1 MFACCEDRRGSKILA
16 CGGLLYFIGKIV
28 FCLWY
33 NEKKKRKVS
42 GMRFEQLNCL
52 VEIAETGSIT
62 AAAQKL
68 FISQQ
73 AVSTSVK
80 QLEQEL
86 GQTLFV
92 RNKSGISF
100 TAKGEETVNF
110 ARKILADKEEFV
122 SRMRMEEVE
131 ETIEMKVC
139 STSSLSMTVL
149 SSI

>member
-1 MFACCEDRRGSKILA
+1 
-16 CGGLLYFIGKIV
+16 
-28 FCLWY
+28 
-33 NEKKKRKVS
+33 
-42 GMRFEQLNCL
+42 MRFEQLNCL

-122 SRMRMEEVE
+122 SRMRIDRKSV
-131 ETIEMKVC
+131 V
-139 STSSLSMTVL
+139 
-149 SSI
+149 